1 MAIRDKEL
9 RAEALGVPTFV
20 LQIVSSTFASV
31 AAAVTAGS
39 YLMSVRY
46 VKPESPLGVPVM
58 LDVLLAVF
66 FFPKGVLGRARG
78 ALRRRRVRVAPEV

>member
-1 MAIRDKEL
+1 
-9 RAEALGVPTFV
+9 
-20 LQIVSSTFASV
+20 
-31 AAAVTAGS
+31 
-39 YLMSVRY
+39 VRY